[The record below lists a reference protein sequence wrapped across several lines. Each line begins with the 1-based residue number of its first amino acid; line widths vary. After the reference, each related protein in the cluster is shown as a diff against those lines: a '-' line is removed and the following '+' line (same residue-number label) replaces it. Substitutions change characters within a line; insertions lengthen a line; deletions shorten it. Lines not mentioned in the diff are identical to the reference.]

1 MRKLFLATILSAC
14 ISCIAASAQV
24 STASVDPQEDS
35 VAFADMRAR
44 MDRIRRT
51 EHRPT
56 VALVLSGGGA
66 KGAAHVGVIRYL
78 EEQKIPVDMVL
89 GTSMGGLVGG
99 LYAMGYNADQLQE
112 ILTDLDWN
120 IVLSDKVPQDYVSYA
135 TKMYKSRYAIS
146 VPFHYTKD
154 VFYDRAG
161 VAVPVEESAHR
172 LKKNKSMES
181 ELDALGAR
189 NDEGGL
195 PMNTVWK
202 SLPAGYIDGI
212 NVNSVL
218 SEKTVGYQDSINFRE
233 LPIPFCC
240 VASDMVTC
248 CAKNW
253 TSGSINEALRST
265 MSIPGLFNPVRTH
278 GMVLVDGGTR
288 NNFPT
293 DIAREMGADYIIG
306 VDLSDVNLTYQD
318 INNIGDILWTF
329 IDMLGREAFAKNVS
343 IPDVFIKPVLT
354 EFNMMSF
361 SKENIR
367 TITQRGYEAA
377 QRNAES
383 IKTLKGRMPASE
395 LKLRNTPAIDISK
408 KDVQIRSIE
417 YVGLTDFESS
427 YLSKK
432 LKFHAGDYVSS
443 SDINDA
449 VAMMFATGSFVSVDY
464 KLYGDTQPFRLV
476 FICRKGPVH
485 KVGVGFRADSEEMV
499 DLLFNVGFNTQKIAG
514 SKFDFTGKLGL
525 NKYADA
531 RYTFDTPG
539 VPTLNIDAKISDNVG
554 NVLSGPSKYRVSY
567 WGHKE
572 QVYISNVK
580 WTKFD
585 FKVGGRNEYFGIED
599 WLSNGES
606 ALTSSE
612 LADISGDFLSVFA
625 DARLYT
631 MDNIYYPTRG
641 ADLGLNYS
649 WVFLNPQNTSFKPLN
664 IASVNYRQVF
674 PMGSRFAMLTDIHA
688 RAVIGPGD
696 TNPVFRNYI
705 GGSMG
710 GRYLDQRVPFIG
722 FNDAYIAG
730 DYMASLCA
738 DFRLNVY
745 DNLFLSAQ
753 AGFFKSANTLKS
765 EFTEFNIDA
774 VGAAIEIGYNSLVGP
789 VKFNVHW
796 SDLTRSVGTYFTFGY
811 DF

>member
-1 MRKLFLATILSAC
+1 MRKTILTSL
-14 ISCIAASAQV
+14 ILTFLSCNIAGAQV
-24 STASVDPQEDS
+24 STASVNPQEDS

-99 LYAMGYNADQLQE
+99 LYALGYNADQLQE
-112 ILTDLDWN
+112 ILTGLDWN
-120 IVLSDKVPQDYVSYA
+120 IVLSDKVPQDYVSYS
-135 TKMYKSRYAIS
+135 TKMYKSQYAIS

-161 VAVPVEESAHR
+161 VSLPVEQPNHR
-172 LKKNKSMES
+172 LKKNKTMEN
-181 ELDALGAR
+181 ELGALGAK
-189 NDEGGL
+189 DDDGGL

-218 SEKTVGYQDSINFRE
+218 SEKTVGYQDSLNFRE

-293 DIAREMGADYIIG
+293 DLAREMGADYIIG
-306 VDLSDVNLTYQD
+306 VDLSDIDLKYQD

-329 IDMLGREAFAKNVS
+329 IDMLGREAFAKNVD

-361 SKENIR
+361 SKDNIR

-377 QRNAES
+377 ERNAEA

-395 LKLRNTPAIDISK
+395 LKYKNTPAIDISK

-417 YVGLTDFESS
+417 YEGLTDFESNF
-427 YLSKK
+427 LSKK
-432 LKFHAGDYVSS
+432 LKFRAGDYVTS
-443 SDINDA
+443 SDISDA
-449 VAMMFATGSFVSVDY
+449 VAMMFATGAFVSVDY

-499 DLLFNVGFNTQKIAG
+499 DLLFNVGLNTQKIAG

-525 NKYADA
+525 NKYAYA

-539 VPTLNIDAKISDNVG
+539 VPTINFDAKISDNVG
-554 NVLSGPSKYRVSY
+554 NVLSGVSKYRVSY

-572 QVYISNVK
+572 QIYLSNVK

-585 FKVGGRNEYFGIED
+585 MKVGARNEYFGIKD

-606 ALTSSE
+606 AFSASE
-612 LADISGDFLSVFA
+612 LADISGNFLSAFA

-631 MDNIYYPTRG
+631 MDNTYYPTKG
-641 ADLGLNYS
+641 ADLSLNYS
-649 WVFLNPQNTSFKPLN
+649 WVFMGPKDSDFRNLN
-664 IASVNYRQVF
+664 IASANYRQVF

-688 RAVIGPGD
+688 RAVIGASD
-696 TNPVFRNYI
+696 YNPVYMNYI
-705 GGSMG
+705 GGSMA
-710 GRYLDQRVPFIG
+710 GRYLDQRIPFIG

-730 DYMASLCA
+730 DYLVSLCT

-745 DNLFLSAQ
+745 DNLFVSAM
-753 AGFFKSANTLKS
+753 AGFFKSANTLKT

-774 VGAAIEIGYNSLVGP
+774 VGAALEIGYNSLVGP

-796 SDLTRSVGTYFTFGY
+796 SDLTKSVGTYFSFGY

>member
-1 MRKLFLATILSAC
+1 MAH
-14 ISCIAASAQV
+14 AQV

-35 VAFADMRAR
+35 IAFADMRAR

-99 LYAMGYNADQLQE
+99 LYALGYNADQLQE
-112 ILTDLDWN
+112 ILTGLDWN

-135 TKMYKSRYAIS
+135 TKMYKSQYAIS

-161 VAVPVEESAHR
+161 VAAPVEESNHKLR
-172 LKKNKSMES
+172 KNKSMES
-181 ELDALGAR
+181 ELDALGAK
-189 NDEGGL
+189 DDQGGL

-218 SEKTVGYQDSINFRE
+218 SEKTVGYQDSLNFRE

-293 DIAREMGADYIIG
+293 DLAREMGADYIIG

-329 IDMLGREAFAKNVS
+329 IDMLGREAFAKNVD

-377 QRNAES
+377 LRNAES
-383 IKTLKGRMPASE
+383 LKTLKGRMPVSE
-395 LKLRNTPAIDISK
+395 LKLKNTPAIDISK

-417 YVGLTDFESS
+417 YVGLTDFESN

-432 LKFHAGDYVSS
+432 LRFRAGDYVTS

-449 VAMMFATGSFVSVDY
+449 VAMMFATGAFVSVDY

-485 KVGVGFRADSEEMV
+485 RVGIGFRADSEEMV
-499 DLLFNVGFNTQKIAG
+499 DLLFNVGLNTQKIAG
-514 SKFDFTGKLGL
+514 SKLDFTGKLGL
-525 NKYADA
+525 NKYAYA

-539 VPTLNIDAKISDNVG
+539 VPTINFDAKVSDNVG
-554 NVLSGPSKYRVSY
+554 NVLSGASKYRVSY

-572 QVYISNVK
+572 QLYLSNVK

-585 FKVGGRNEYFGIED
+585 MKVGARNEYFGVKD

-606 ALTSSE
+606 AFTSGE
-612 LADISGDFLSVFA
+612 LAEISGNFISAFL

-631 MDNIYYPTRG
+631 MDNTYYPTKG
-641 ADLGLNYS
+641 GDLGLDYS
-649 WVFLNPQNTSFKPLN
+649 WVFLGPQDAGFQPLH
-664 IASVNYRQVF
+664 IASANYRQVF
-674 PMGSRFAMLTDIHA
+674 PMGSRLAFLTDINA
-688 RAVIGPGD
+688 RAVIGSD
-696 TNPVFRNYI
+696 HINPAYKNYI
-705 GGSMG
+705 GGSMA
-710 GRYLDQRVPFIG
+710 GRYLDQRIPFIG

-730 DYMASLCA
+730 NYLVSFCA
-738 DFRLNVY
+738 DLRANVY
-745 DNLFLSAQ
+745 DNLFVSAK
-753 AGFFKSANTLKS
+753 AGFFKSADTIN
-765 EFTEFNIDA
+765 EFTNFSLDA
-774 VGAAIEIGYNSLVGP
+774 VGAALEIGYNSLVGP

-796 SDLTRSVGTYFTFGY
+796 SDLTKSFGTYFTFGY

>member
-1 MRKLFLATILSAC
+1 MRKTIFTSLIIMCVAC
-14 ISCIAASAQV
+14 AIGYAQV

-66 KGAAHVGVIRYL
+66 KGAAHVGVIKYL

-99 LYAMGYNADQLQE
+99 LYALGYNADQLQE
-112 ILTDLDWN
+112 ILTGLDWN

-161 VAVPVEESAHR
+161 VDVPVEEIAR
-172 LKKNKSMES
+172 RQKKKKEVEN

-189 NDEGGL
+189 NDDGGL

-233 LPIPFCC
+233 LPIPYCC

-253 TSGSINEALRST
+253 TSGSINEAMRST

-306 VDLSDVNLTYQD
+306 VDLSDIDLTYQD

-329 IDMLGREAFAKNVS
+329 IDMLGREAFAKNVH

-367 TITQRGYEAA
+367 IITQRGYEAA
-377 QRNAES
+377 QRNAEA
-383 IKTLKGRMPASE
+383 IRTLKGRMATSE

-408 KDVQIRSIE
+408 KSVQIRSIE
-417 YVGLTDFESS
+417 YEGLTDFESNF
-427 YLSKK
+427 LSKK
-432 LKFHAGDYVSS
+432 LKFRAGDYVSS
-443 SDINDA
+443 SDISDA
-449 VAMMFATGSFVSVDY
+449 VAMMFATGAFVSVDY
-464 KLYGDTQPFRLV
+464 KLYGDAQPFRLV
-476 FICRKGPVH
+476 FVCRKGPVH
-485 KVGVGFRADSEEMV
+485 KVGIGFRADSEEMV
-499 DLLFNVGFNTQKIAG
+499 DLLFNVGLNSQKIAG
-514 SKFDFTGKLGL
+514 SKLDFTGKLGL
-525 NKYADA
+525 CKYAYA

-539 VPTLNIDAKISDNVG
+539 VPTINLDAKISDNVG
-554 NVLSGPSKYRVSY
+554 NIIDGSTKYRVSY

-572 QVYISNVK
+572 QLYLSNVK
-580 WTKFD
+580 WTRFD
-585 FKVGGRNEYFGIED
+585 LKIGGRNEFFNMTD
-599 WLSNGES
+599 WLSNS
-606 ALTSSE
+606 NPSSGGLSE
-612 LADISGDFLSVFA
+612 MGGNFLSVFA
-625 DARLYT
+625 DGSLYT
-631 MDNIYYPTRG
+631 MDNLYYPTKG
-641 ADLGLNYS
+641 ADLNFGYN
-649 WVFLNPQNTSFKPLN
+649 WVFHGPKGSGFRPLN
-664 IASVNYRQVF
+664 IASFNYRQVF
-674 PMGSRFAMLTDIHA
+674 PVGSWFALVTDLHG
-688 RAVIGPGD
+688 RAVIGAED
-696 TNPVFRNYI
+696 YSPVYSNYI
-705 GGSMG
+705 GGSMA
-710 GRYLDQRVPFIG
+710 GRYLDQRLPFIG
-722 FNDAYIAG
+722 FNDAYMAG
-730 DYMASLCA
+730 DYLASLSA
-738 DFRLNVY
+738 DFRFKVFN
-745 DNLFLSAQ
+745 NFFISAQ
-753 AGFFKSANTLKS
+753 AGFFKSADTFKK

-774 VGAAIEIGYNSLVGP
+774 VGAALEVGYNSIVGP
-789 VKFNVHW
+789 IRFNVHW
-796 SDLTRSVGTYFTFGY
+796 SDLTKSFGTYFTFGY